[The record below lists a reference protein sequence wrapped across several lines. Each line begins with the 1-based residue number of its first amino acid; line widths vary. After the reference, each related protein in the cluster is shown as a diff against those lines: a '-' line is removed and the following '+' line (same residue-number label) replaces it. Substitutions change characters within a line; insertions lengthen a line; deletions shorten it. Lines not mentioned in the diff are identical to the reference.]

1 MKKKPNITR
10 TLAILFLASILFS
23 LTSSAQDQDKVSG
36 FLSSLGKINKEKL
49 FVPIMSLETW
59 GTYSMGEE
67 KNDVEYADRPNVFF
81 RRLRLG
87 AKGSPYSWLSYEI
100 ELNLDR
106 LGEDN
111 YASTKGSYSG
121 LDIWKAY
128 ITAKLLKNSDLLY
141 LHAGYY
147 WAAVSRQYNTSPWA
161 VGSLDKTRACWYM
174 RNFMTGKG
182 NGIESGIGLGGLKNY
197 ENFGISYRAGIYSPS
212 SYESATKANLLY
224 TGRLMLSFGDPE
236 ETSYKYML
244 SGNQWRKRNGVT
256 LGLGG
261 SSQGK
266 VNASESVFFD
276 KSYTY
281 GTDLLINFAG
291 LSISGEYFK
300 MKRKAEGYDDF
311 KGKEWNLTAGYNF
324 MIGTT
329 FLEPAFTYEK
339 YEGEGAKALY
349 KYIGDDKTYDIGI
362 NWYIN
367 KDKLKLAAHYVNQ
380 GGSTSSNVGDYLGLA
395 LQFRL

>member
-1 MKKKPNITR
+1 MNKNQNTTR
-10 TLAILFLASILFS
+10 ILAVMAMASVLFYTGVSAQEKDKTSAFLTS
-23 LTSSAQDQDKVSG
+23 LT
-36 FLSSLGKINKEKL
+36 KINKEKL
-49 FVPIMSLETW
+49 FTPIVSIETW

-67 KNDVEYADRPNVFF
+67 KSGVKYADRPDISF

-87 AKGSPYSWLSYEI
+87 AKGDPYSWLSYEI

-106 LGEDN
+106 LGEDS

-128 ITAKLLKNSDLLY
+128 ITAKLLKSSDLLY

-161 VGSLDKTRACWYM
+161 VGSFDKTRACWYM

-182 NGIESGIGLGGLKNY
+182 NGIESGFGLGGLKNY
-197 ENFGISYRAGIYSPS
+197 KNFGVSYRAGVYSPS
-212 SYESATKANLLY
+212 AYESATKANLLY

-236 ETSYKYML
+236 EKSYKFML

-256 LGLGG
+256 LGFGG

-266 VNASESVFFD
+266 VNASDAVFFD

-281 GTDLLINFAG
+281 GSDILINYAG
-291 LSISGEYFK
+291 LAISGEYFE
-300 MKRKAEGYDDF
+300 MKREAGGYDDF
-311 KGKEWNLTAGYNF
+311 KGKEWNITAGYNF
-324 MIGTT
+324 IIGST
-329 FLEPAFTYEK
+329 FLEPSFTYEK
-339 YEGEGAKALY
+339 YKGEGAKALY

-362 NWYIN
+362 NWYLN
-367 KDKLKLAAHYVNQ
+367 KDKLKLAAHYVSQ